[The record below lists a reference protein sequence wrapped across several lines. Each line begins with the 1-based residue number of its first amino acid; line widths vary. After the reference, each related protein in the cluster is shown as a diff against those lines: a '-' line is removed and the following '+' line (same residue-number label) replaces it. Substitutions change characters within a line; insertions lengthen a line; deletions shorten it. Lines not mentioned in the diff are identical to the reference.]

1 MKQYA
6 VVHCQKGKGSGG
18 GQGKHID
25 REVGFEH
32 TFQQVDP
39 TRRILNREFAEDKFT
54 SISMP
59 EAIALR
65 VKEGYTSSRAIRA
78 DTVRYVDTIF
88 SGSHEQMK
96 QLEKDGDISEWAKKT
111 KTLAEELFGKEN
123 IIRFTL
129 HMDEKTPHI
138 HCVFVPLTKDGRLS
152 AKEILDKKSLSFFQD
167 RYGELMKPYGF
178 ERGEKGSLATHD
190 TPKEFYGRTIQTS
203 QEVEN
208 LTVKGFLGIDKDKT
222 IENLK
227 NALKSTVIG
236 KKANEHKLDEIEKR
250 IAFKLQ
256 AENISLQRKVNELD
270 KSLQET
276 KFLLD
281 KHIKFINNAIEN
293 PELLELEAKRR
304 DDLFLQK
311 LKEKEEIEQPKIN
324 SKNRGFR
331 R

>member
-6 VVHCQKGKGSGG
+6 VIHCQKGKGSGG

-65 VKEGYTSSRAIRA
+65 VQEGYTSSRAIRA

-96 QLEKDGDISEWAKKT
+96 QLEKDGDITQWVKKT

-123 IIRFTL
+123 IVRFTL
-129 HMDEKTPHI
+129 HMDERTPHI

-152 AKEILDKKSLSFFQD
+152 AKEILDKKSLSLFQD
-167 RYGELMKPYGF
+167 RYGELMKPFGF

-190 TPKEFYGRTIQTS
+190 TPKEFYGRTIETS
-203 QEVEN
+203 KQVEN
-208 LTVKGFLGIDKDKT
+208 LTVKGIFGIDKDKT

-227 NALKSTVIG
+227 KALKSTEIV
-236 KKANEHKLDEIEKR
+236 KKANEHKLEVIEKR
-250 IAFKLQ
+250 VSFKMQ
-256 AENISLQRKVNELD
+256 GENISLQRKVNELE

-276 KFLLD
+276 KVQLD
-281 KHIKFINNAIEN
+281 NHKKFINAAIKN
-293 PELLELEAKRR
+293 PELLELE
-304 DDLFLQK
+304 
-311 LKEKEEIEQPKIN
+311 
-324 SKNRGFR
+324 KNRREELIEKNKQKAELEQAKKNSRNTGFR